1 MQGHEKLPCASLLIR
16 INQAPLSDDNLRALS
31 IKEFENPRDW
41 IRKGLFLKKTQIC
54 LKSI

>member
-41 IRKGLFLKKTQIC
+41 IRKGLF
-54 LKSI
+54 